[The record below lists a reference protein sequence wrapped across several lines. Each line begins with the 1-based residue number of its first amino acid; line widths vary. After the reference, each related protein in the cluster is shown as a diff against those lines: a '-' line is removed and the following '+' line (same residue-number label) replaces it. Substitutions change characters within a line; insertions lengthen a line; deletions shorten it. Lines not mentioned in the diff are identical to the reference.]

1 MILEHPDVIL
11 EEIPI
16 LLELGTFIRAFFRIL
31 ELLIKILANRKQKT
45 EQPPSIRKP
54 LSSSFRI
61 ILHNAI
67 VNGLSK
73 NFDILVRYQ
82 FFSIFIVSYETE
94 FH

>member
-45 EQPPSIRKP
+45 EQPP
-54 LSSSFRI
+54 LSGSHSVHHF
-61 ILHNAI
+61 
-67 VNGLSK
+67 V
-73 NFDILVRYQ
+73 
-82 FFSIFIVSYETE
+82 
-94 FH
+94 